1 LIDVRVGEVGEL
13 TIGRVSSNLPSI
25 RWYKLAGIK
34 KCLELDFA
42 VVPSRAGK
50 PVAGKLISKM
60 ETRQSEPFNLPRT
73 LLAVLAMGVLIVAC
87 FQLIRPFLSSLLWS
101 VMIVI
106 ATWPMMIKL
115 QARLWGK
122 RWLATAAMTAVLL
135 LVLIVPV
142 CFAVLTILDHTDDIT
157 GWAKSAAA
165 VKIPEPPAWLPKLP
179 GVGQT
184 ATNHWEKFAA
194 TSPQELSKMLA
205 PYATKVVG
213 WFVGQAGNFGMLVLH
228 FLLSIVIAAVL
239 YLHGEG
245 AAAGVLAFMRRL
257 AGEQGE
263 SVAVLAA
270 KSIRGVALGIV
281 VTALVQSVL
290 GGLGLLC
297 AGVPAAM
304 LLTAVMLIL
313 CITQIGP
320 GLVLVPAAIWLFWSG
335 HHVTGVIFSVWTIF
349 CCTVDSFL
357 RPVLIRKGADLP
369 LLLILTGVLGGLIS
383 FGIIGLFIGPL
394 ILAVS
399 YTLLRA
405 WVAGRA

>member
-1 LIDVRVGEVGEL
+1 MDANR
-13 TIGRVSSNLPSI
+13 P
-25 RWYKLAGIK
+25 
-34 KCLELDFA
+34 
-42 VVPSRAGK
+42 
-50 PVAGKLISKM
+50 
-60 ETRQSEPFNLPRT
+60 EPFNLPRT
-73 LLAVLAMGVLIVAC
+73 MLTVLAIGILIVAC
-87 FQLIRPFLSSLLWS
+87 FLLLRPFLSSLLWA

-106 ATWPMMIKL
+106 ATWPMMLKA
-115 QARLWGK
+115 QARLWNK
-122 RWLATAAMTAVLL
+122 RWLATAAMTGVLL

-142 CFAVLTILDHTDDIT
+142 CFAVLTILDHTEDIT
-157 GWAKSAAA
+157 GWAKSATT
-165 VKIPEPPAWLPKLP
+165 VKIPEPPSWLQKIPAI
-179 GVGQT
+179 GQS
-184 ATNHWEKFAA
+184 ATEHWQKIAA

-205 PYATKVVG
+205 PYATKVVS
-213 WFVGQAGNFGMLVLH
+213 WFVGQAGNFGLLVLH
-228 FLLSIVIAAVL
+228 FLLSVVIAAIL
-239 YLHGEG
+239 YLHGET

-257 AGEQGE
+257 AGAQGE

-270 KSIRGVALGIV
+270 KAIRGVALGIV
-281 VTALVQSVL
+281 VTALVQSAL
-290 GGLGLLC
+290 GGLGLFF

-335 HHVTGVIFSVWTIF
+335 DHVTGVIFSVWTIF

-369 LLLILTGVLGGLIS
+369 LLLILTGVFGGLIS

-399 YTLLRA
+399 YTLLRV
-405 WVAGRA
+405 WVTGNAGPEPAPAPLQKTV